1 MIKVCPPPGK
11 GAEKTLAYPADRYSV
26 SEAMMDAF
34 RTELPDSAPG
44 ELGSTIIYS
53 HDELA

>member
-1 MIKVCPPPGK
+1 MIKVFPPPEK

-26 SEAMMDAF
+26 ADAMMDAF
-34 RTELPDSAPG
+34 RTEIPATAPG
-44 ELGSTIIYS
+44 ELGSTIVYD